1 MEENIMGGEMNGKL
15 KSDETAKSD
24 LESNNEELKEQFGKN
39 EIDELKDRLQA
50 LKTDCDEITNKY
62 FRISADFQNYKKRI
76 EKEKSDIYNFANEKL
91 IVELIPI
98 VDNLERALNSS
109 KDEGQGELILKGVE
123 MIYQQFLEILK
134 KNGVAE
140 ISSDEKTFDPNY
152 HHAVMQVEDTNYE
165 SNMVIEVL
173 QKGYMLKEKV
183 IRPSMV
189 KVSN

>member
-1 MEENIMGGEMNGKL
+1 MGGEMNERL
-15 KSDETAKSD
+15 KSDETVKSD
-24 LESNNEELKEQFGKN
+24 LESNNEELKEQLGKN

-123 MIYQQFLEILK
+123 MIYRQFLEILK

-140 ISSDEKTFDPNY
+140 ISSDEKTFNPNY
-152 HHAVMQVEDTNYE
+152 HHAVMQVEDTSYE
-165 SNMVIEVL
+165 SNMVIEVF